1 MTAQISEIE
10 VEKLAPDPSQPRKAF
25 VREEIERLADSIRS
39 RGLLQPLRV
48 LWDPVRQNWR
58 IICGES
64 RWHAARLAG
73 CSTLPCIVVEGMPA
87 EEEILADQLVENC
100 LRNDLKPIEVARG
113 LSKLKALKRCSS
125 KALAEELGLSSAT
138 ITRAEAILLLPD
150 EIQEMIDRGQVP
162 ESVGYEISRLSDPVA
177 QRDLARAV
185 AEKRLSRD
193 DVAQN
198 VRNQIGPKRPR
209 QKPVHLHFKSKN
221 GSLIHING
229 QETMTLKTMIQALA
243 ELRQEARDAL
253 RQGLD
258 LTGFAASLPK

>member
-1 MTAQISEIE
+1 
-10 VEKLAPDPSQPRKAF
+10 
-25 VREEIERLADSIRS
+25 
-39 RGLLQPLRV
+39 
-48 LWDPVRQNWR
+48 
-58 IICGES
+58 
-64 RWHAARLAG
+64 
-73 CSTLPCIVVEGMPA
+73 
-87 EEEILADQLVENC
+87 
-100 LRNDLKPIEVARG
+100 
-113 LSKLKALKRCSS
+113 
-125 KALAEELGLSSAT
+125 
-138 ITRAEAILLLPD
+138 
-150 EIQEMIDRGQVP
+150 
-162 ESVGYEISRLSDPVA
+162 SVGYEISRLSDPVA

-209 QKPVHLHFKSKN
+209 QKPVYLHFKSKN